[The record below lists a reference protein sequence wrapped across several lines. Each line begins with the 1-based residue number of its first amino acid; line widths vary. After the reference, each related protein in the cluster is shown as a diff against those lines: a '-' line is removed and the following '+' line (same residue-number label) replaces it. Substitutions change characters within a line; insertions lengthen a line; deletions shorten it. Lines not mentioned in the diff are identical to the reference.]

1 MSKRAKYLSLLSML
15 AFLAGQVQYSY
26 TTYFC
31 RMLDAYVPAQT
42 MALSV
47 QAGHADD
54 ACVECDP
61 LVAAD
66 SGHQIMVPN
75 CFQINTLQKDVVSTF
90 VGTSTVDLHP
100 VTAIFAVLPPPVVQQ
115 AGMLHSFIFRTA
127 LSPPLDLPTLN
138 STLLI

>member
-1 MSKRAKYLSLLSML
+1 ML
-15 AFLAGQVQYSY
+15 AFLTGQVQYGY

-42 MALSV
+42 MALEV
-47 QAGHADD
+47 QTGHASD

-61 LVAAD
+61 SGSAD

-90 VGTSTVDLHP
+90 VGTSAVDLHA
-100 VTAIFAVLPPPVVQQ
+100 VTAIVAILPPPVVQQ
-115 AGMLHSFIFRTA
+115 AAMHHSYFFRTA